1 MEWLII
7 KAITFSQSCSIGNSW
22 EKLES
27 IMNEKVFYKITTGD
41 YIIIYNEKKI
51 VKLSHTCI

>member
-7 KAITFSQSCSIGNSW
+7 KAIEFSQSCSIGNSW

-41 YIIIYNEKKI
+41 YIIIYNEKN
-51 VKLSHTCI
+51 S